1 MNTTNTN
8 RETPRQEHQI
18 SDTLLRLSD
27 VETIAGFKK
36 SKIYQLMEENRFPK
50 PVHLGKRSVRWK
62 SSAINNWIHS
72 LEA

>member
-1 MNTTNTN
+1 MPSTETTKAFT
-8 RETPRQEHQI
+8 RPEMAV

-27 VETIAGFKK
+27 VEAIAGFKK

-50 PVHLGKRSVRWK
+50 PVRLGKRSVRWK
-62 SSAINNWIHS
+62 SSSINTWIKG